1 MVQVKE
7 LVKDKLKN
15 SEADNGTLTL
25 CDNIFNWYEEGGP
38 DLVRS
43 NVNKKMKELKSQ
55 FTKEAKEI
63 KEITPK
69 LRKKRKKRRKG
80 NKK

>member
-1 MVQVKE
+1 MPQLNE

-15 SEADNGTLTL
+15 SEADSDTLAL
-25 CDNIFNWYEEGGP
+25 CDNIFSWYEEGGP

-43 NVNKKMKELKSQ
+43 NINKKMKELKSQ

-63 KEITPK
+63 KDITPK
-69 LRKKRKKRRKG
+69 LRKKRKRGK
-80 NKK
+80 

>member
-1 MVQVKE
+1 MPQLNE

-15 SEADNGTLTL
+15 SEVDSDTLAL
-25 CDNIFNWYEEGGP
+25 CDNIFSWYEEGGP

-43 NVNKKMKELKSQ
+43 NINKKMKELKSQ

-69 LRKKRKKRRKG
+69 LRKKRKRRK
-80 NKK
+80 

>member
-1 MVQVKE
+1 MPELKE

-15 SEADNGTLTL
+15 SDTDKDTISL
-25 CDNIFNWYEEGGP
+25 CDSIFNWYEEGGP
-38 DLVRS
+38 DLIRS
-43 NVNKKMKELKSQ
+43 NINKKVKELKSQ

-69 LRKKRKKRRKG
+69 LRKKRKRGK
-80 NKK
+80 

>member
-1 MVQVKE
+1 MPQLKE

-15 SEADNGTLTL
+15 SEADSDTLAL

-43 NVNKKMKELKSQ
+43 NVNKRVKELKSQ

-69 LRKKRKKRRKG
+69 LRKKRKRGK
-80 NKK
+80 

>member
-1 MVQVKE
+1 MPQLKE

-15 SEADNGTLTL
+15 SEADSDTLVL

-38 DLVRS
+38 ELVRS
-43 NVNKKMKELKSQ
+43 NVNKRVKELKSQ

-69 LRKKRKKRRKG
+69 LRKKRKRGK
-80 NKK
+80 